1 MVVIV
6 KPVGVAA
13 HPSLG
18 VDLESVTSGDMLSQ
32 ARIALGIQRSLD
44 NVEHRERHGVIP
56 ATSTVST
63 REALSWI
70 TVEGARMLRNEH
82 CVVRLPSFEQVAADP
97 ELYARASRALHEILR
112 TYAPVIEPR
121 GYGHAFLDLTGT
133 GRLFGPPVDVAMRV
147 RREVRERLRA
157 GSSTPALLMMPAL
170 ILVGGFFVIPVV
182 GIFVGFFVGLL
193 LSETARQ
200 RDLRA
205 ALDSSWAGLKAA
217 GLGIVVE
224 FACALAASTVFVLGA
239 LVLFTT
245 A

>member
-1 MVVIV
+1 MAICSRLGRPARPGLRPLGGTARPSAYDEGETAEIIATLITAALLVV
-6 KPVGVAA
+6 GC
-13 HPSLG
+13 
-18 VDLESVTSGDMLSQ
+18 
-32 ARIALGIQRSLD
+32 LGIIVPVLPGSILI
-44 NVEHRERHGVIP
+44 VVGLLVW
-56 ATSTVST
+56 ALTVQ
-63 REALSWI
+63 A
-70 TVEGARMLRNEH
+70 VEGWTVLGIGSTLAIAGM
-82 CVVRLPSFEQVAADP
+82 AAS
-97 ELYARASRALHEILR
+97 A
-112 TYAPVIEPR
+112 V
-121 GYGHAFLDLTGT
+121 LTGT
-133 GRLFGPPVDVAMRV
+133 RLK
-147 RREVRERLRA
+147 RRQIPNRSLLYAAA
-157 GSSTPALLMMPAL
+157 GAV
-170 ILVGGFFVIPVV
+170 VGLFVIPVV

>member
-1 MVVIV
+1 MHGAHLPIKFADQILVYGAAVAGCAAYDEGVTAEIIATLITAALLVV
-6 KPVGVAA
+6 GC
-13 HPSLG
+13 
-18 VDLESVTSGDMLSQ
+18 
-32 ARIALGIQRSLD
+32 LGIIVPVLPGSILI
-44 NVEHRERHGVIP
+44 VVGLLVW
-56 ATSTVST
+56 ALTVQ
-63 REALSWI
+63 A
-70 TVEGARMLRNEH
+70 VEGWTVLGIGSALAIAGM
-82 CVVRLPSFEQVAADP
+82 AAS
-97 ELYARASRALHEILR
+97 A
-112 TYAPVIEPR
+112 V
-121 GYGHAFLDLTGT
+121 LTGT
-133 GRLFGPPVDVAMRV
+133 RLK
-147 RREVRERLRA
+147 RRQIPNRSLLYAAA
-157 GSSTPALLMMPAL
+157 GAV
-170 ILVGGFFVIPVV
+170 VGLFVIPVV